1 MFHSTHGPALGW
13 MLVGVLIV
21 FAPWLSERVRLPG
34 VIGLL
39 VGGALIG
46 AHGLD
51 LISNPAVLQSVGS
64 FGLLYLMFLAGLEL
78 DLGAFAALRRVALG
92 FGLLTFAL
100 PLLAGF
106 AVAWWA
112 GYSLAAAVLIGSFW
126 ASHTLVTYPEFRRR
140 GKSGNRA
147 VAATVGATIIT
158 DTLALIVLAV
168 IAGLQT
174 GSRPGAVLALQILAG
189 LGILVVYSLW
199 VLPRIAR
206 LVFRSVG
213 QEAVAR
219 FVFTAAAFASAAL
232 LAEVVGIEGIV
243 GAFFAGLGINRLVS
257 AASAL
262 MERVEFVGSAI
273 FVPAFL
279 VWVGTLVDPVL
290 LASTATLRLAGLFL
304 VALVVGKAAAA
315 LIAGAL
321 FRMRTVEIAAMF
333 SLSLPQAAATL
344 AATVVG
350 SDLGLY
356 GAGVVNAVIVVI
368 VVSILISSILVS
380 RCAPRLTTAAVDT
393 PDIGSAVLLP
403 LSADRESGAVAALSA
418 RLAANSHGLVV
429 PLRIVLDRADPTH
442 VPKARAAL
450 ADAAASLAK
459 LGVETR
465 PALRV
470 DQTAAAALQSESIEQ
485 QASLVILDTE
495 DAILEPADAT
505 EFIRAAAVPTAI
517 LAGSTQDGYRRV
529 LVVLDKV
536 DLERYSA
543 AASVA
548 VRIGARCAGRDTPVV
563 VITPTDGRDW
573 ALQTANAGKIT
584 VTATREQRFMAA
596 RKHLQ
601 PGDLLIV
608 TGRRAKATDR
618 AAHRLTETASVLT
631 VHAPTTG
638 AGTTA
643 TAVPARIAVGRLS

>member
-1 MFHSTHGPALGW
+1 M
-13 MLVGVLIV
+13 
-21 FAPWLSERVRLPG
+21 
-34 VIGLL
+34 
-39 VGGALIG
+39 
-46 AHGLD
+46 
-51 LISNPAVLQSVGS
+51 
-64 FGLLYLMFLAGLEL
+64 
-78 DLGAFAALRRVALG
+78 
-92 FGLLTFAL
+92 
-100 PLLAGF
+100 
-106 AVAWWA
+106 
-112 GYSLAAAVLIGSFW
+112 
-126 ASHTLVTYPEFRRR
+126 
-140 GKSGNRA
+140 
-147 VAATVGATIIT
+147 
-158 DTLALIVLAV
+158 
-168 IAGLQT
+168 
-174 GSRPGAVLALQILAG
+174 
-189 LGILVVYSLW
+189 
-199 VLPRIAR
+199 LPRIAR

-243 GAFFAGLGINRLVS
+243 GAFFAGLGINRLVP

-470 DQTAAAALQSESIEQ
+470 DQTAAAAYSPR
-485 QASLVILDTE
+485 ASNNR
-495 DAILEPADAT
+495 PA
-505 EFIRAAAVPTAI
+505 
-517 LAGSTQDGYRRV
+517 
-529 LVVLDKV
+529 
-536 DLERYSA
+536 
-543 AASVA
+543 
-548 VRIGARCAGRDTPVV
+548 
-563 VITPTDGRDW
+563 W
-573 ALQTANAGKIT
+573 
-584 VTATREQRFMAA
+584 
-596 RKHLQ
+596 
-601 PGDLLIV
+601 
-608 TGRRAKATDR
+608 
-618 AAHRLTETASVLT
+618 
-631 VHAPTTG
+631 
-638 AGTTA
+638 
-643 TAVPARIAVGRLS
+643 

>member
-1 MFHSTHGPALGW
+1 MFHSPHGAALGW
-13 MLVGVLIV
+13 TLVGVLIV
-21 FAPWLSERVRLPG
+21 FAPWLAERARLPG

-39 VGGALIG
+39 AGGALIG
-46 AHGLD
+46 THGLD

-78 DLGAFAALRRVALG
+78 DLAAFSALRKVALG
-92 FGLLTFAL
+92 FGLLTFTL

-106 AVAWWA
+106 GVAWWA
-112 GYSLAAAVLIGSFW
+112 GFSVAAAVLIGSFW

-168 IAGLQT
+168 IAGLHT
-174 GSRPGAVLALQILAG
+174 AASPGIVLVLQVAAG
-189 LGILVVYSLW
+189 LAILIAYSLW
-199 VLPRIAR
+199 LLPRIAR

-213 QEAVAR
+213 REAVAR

-243 GAFFAGLGINRLVS
+243 GAFFAGLGLNRLVP

-290 LASTATLRLAGLFL
+290 LASGSTLQLAGLFL
-304 VALVVGKAAAA
+304 AALIVGKATAA
-315 LIAGAL
+315 LAAGGL
-321 FRMRTVEIAAMF
+321 FRMRAVEIVAMF
-333 SLSLPQAAATL
+333 SLSLLQAAATL

-350 SDLGLY
+350 SELGLY

-368 VVSILISSILVS
+368 VVSILIASILAS
-380 RCAPRLTTAAVDT
+380 RCAPRLTTPTSDG

-403 LSADRESGAVAALSA
+403 LAEDRELGAVAALSA
-418 RLAANSHGLVV
+418 RLATNSNGLVV
-429 PLRIVLDRADPTH
+429 PLRIVIDRAGATQ
-442 VPKARAAL
+442 VPQARAIL
-450 ADAAASLAK
+450 VDAAASLAK

-465 PALRV
+465 PVMRV
-470 DQTAAAALQSESIEQ
+470 DRTAAAALQSESIEQ
-485 QASLVILDTE
+485 QASLVILDTTA
-495 DAILEPADAT
+495 AILDPADT
-505 EFIRAAAVPTAI
+505 VEVIRTAAVPTAV
-517 LAGSTQDGYRRV
+517 LVAGAEAGYRRV

-536 DLERYSA
+536 DLDRYAA
-543 AASVA
+543 AASA
-548 VRIGARCAGRDTPVV
+548 AIRIAARCSTRDSTIEVV
-563 VITPTDGRDW
+563 VPASGRDW
-573 ALQTANAGKIT
+573 ALGEAGSGKISVT
-584 VTATREQRFMAA
+584 VTREQRFMSA
-596 RKHLQ
+596 RKHVR

-608 TGRRAKATDR
+608 TGRRGKPTDR
-618 AAHRLTETASVLT
+618 AAQRLTEIAAVLT
-631 VHAPTTG
+631 VHAPATG
-638 AGTTA
+638 SGDTA